1 MKFTISALS
10 MCARHRFKKIFKI
23 GDIIVIAAVMAAA
36 LIIFGRFS
44 DNVGEIATI
53 SLNGQ
58 ILYQIDLSDPE
69 NQGKV
74 FQVQGSYTNEICVSD
89 RKIYVRS
96 SDCPNQSCV
105 HSGRISQ
112 GTIYCVPN
120 GMSITVGRKVDAVS
134 R

>member
-10 MCARHRFKKIFKI
+10 MCAKHRFKKAFKI
-23 GDIIVIAAVMAAA
+23 GDIIVIAVVVAAA
-36 LIIFGRFS
+36 LILFGRFA
-44 DNVGEIATI
+44 DKGGEIATV
-53 SLNGQ
+53 SRNGQ
-58 ILYQIDLSDPE
+58 TLYRIDLSDPE
-69 NQGKV
+69 NEGKV
-74 FQVQGSYTNEICVSD
+74 FRVQGTYTNEICVSD

-105 HSGRISQ
+105 HSGKISQ